1 MVKKNIFLVEASG
14 SLTSGYLIRSIQ
26 DAGFKV
32 FASDINAD
40 VFGKYLAD
48 GFIKMPKIIEKNSW
62 NQTVTLV
69 EENNIQ
75 VVIPSLDETLLNW
88 SEYKETFSHKNIHI
102 IISPPHALEICQDK
116 WKTYLFFKEND
127 IPTPETSLD
136 SLYPLIKPRLGR
148 GSTGIFIRDENE
160 EINMEG
166 NISQELIYGTE
177 YTIDVFCD
185 YNHNP
190 VYIVP
195 RKRLNIKEGKSL
207 DGVVVNHSK
216 IESYVKRICSATSF
230 IGPINIQCFEDH
242 HGDLKFIEINP
253 RIGGGMALGFA
264 ATENWIPL
272 IVSNL
277 IEHKPIIPVKV
288 QYGLKMMRYYNEIFA
303 FE

>member
-1 MVKKNIFLVEASG
+1 MNFLIEASG
-14 SLTSGYLIRSIQ
+14 SLTSSYLIQSIQ

-40 VFGKYLAD
+40 IFGKYLAD
-48 GFIKMPKIIEKNSW
+48 GFIKMPRIVEKNSW

-69 EENNIQ
+69 EENDIQ
-75 VVIPSLDETLLNW
+75 VVVPSLDEILLKW
-88 SEYKETFSHKNIHI
+88 SEHKETFFKKNIHV
-102 IISPPHALEICQDK
+102 IISSPDTLKVCQDK
-116 WKTYLFFKEND
+116 WETYLFFKDND

-136 SLYPLIKPRLGR
+136 SIYPLIKPRTGR
-148 GSTGIFIRDENE
+148 GSAGIFMKKENE
-160 EINMEG
+160 PVSMEG

-185 YNHNP
+185 CNYDP

-195 RKRLNIKEGKSL
+195 RQRLNVKEGKSL
-207 DGVVVNHSK
+207 NGIVVKHPK
-216 IESYVKRICSATSF
+216 IESYVKKICSATAF
-230 IGPINIQCFEDH
+230 IGPINIQCFEDVN
-242 HGDLKFIEINP
+242 GNLKFIEINP

-277 IEHKPIIPVKV
+277 IEQKPITPTKV
-288 QYGLKMMRYYNEIFA
+288 QYGLKMMRYYNEIFTL
-303 FE
+303 E